1 MLPNSGCKK
10 LRKFF
15 AGKSLKDMSDSEL
28 IKEFK
33 LYQQTRLTSG
43 PYFTQRYEVMNE
55 DLLKQFIKT
64 KSEASPTLIDF
75 FRTFGRFDAGEHT
88 NIHVDCYPRVSGS
101 IFSGTGG
108 FLFAI

>member
-1 MLPNSGCKK
+1 
-10 LRKFF
+10 
-15 AGKSLKDMSDSEL
+15 MSDSEL

-108 FLFAI
+108 FFCYLIFETICRTRSSKLSYVNLDLL